1 MKTRKISIIL
11 IGVLISLSSY
21 LRSQQE
27 PMNAQYVMNKLF
39 INPAYA
45 GYKESTNFV
54 AMHRSQWIGFKGA
67 PMTQVLT
74 FDMPLKKNE
83 FAMGATLLHDRIGPS
98 TRIGLSIDFAYRA
111 RLSNRATLAFGL
123 KGSAE
128 LYQANLTD
136 LTLASDYY
144 GLNDE
149 AFMTNTEGL
158 IIPNAGFGVYYY
170 MRDHFIGLSIPR
182 MIRPELERRGSVAFD
197 LLDGRHEPQIHLM
210 AGKLWKINRQI
221 KFQPNVILR
230 SVTNA
235 PVSLSIFSNVILM
248 DQFTVGV
255 FYGIKEN
262 IGALFQWQVDKS
274 LRFGYSV
281 DLPANRLIRTNFGS
295 HEITVGYAIPSKRK
309 RIVYPRYF

>member
-1 MKTRKISIIL
+1 MRTFIQRITLIAIL
-11 IGVLISLSSY
+11 VQLSV
-21 LRSQQE
+21 RTFAQQE

-111 RLSNRATLAFGL
+111 RLTNRATLAFGL
-123 KGSAE
+123 KGTVE
-128 LYQANLTD
+128 MYQANLTD

-158 IIPNAGFGVYYY
+158 IIPNAGFGIYYY
-170 MRDHFIGLSIPR
+170 KRDHFFGLSIPR

-197 LLDGRHEPQIHLM
+197 LLDGRHEPQVHLM
-210 AGKLWKINRQI
+210 AGKLWKINRQV
-221 KFQPNVILR
+221 KFQPNVIMR
-230 SVTNA
+230 GVVNA
-235 PVSLSIFSNVILM
+235 PVSLSVFSNFILM
-248 DQFTVGV
+248 DQFTIGM

-262 IGALFQWQVDKS
+262 LGALFQWQVDKT

-281 DLPANRLIRTNFGS
+281 DFPANRLIRTNFGS